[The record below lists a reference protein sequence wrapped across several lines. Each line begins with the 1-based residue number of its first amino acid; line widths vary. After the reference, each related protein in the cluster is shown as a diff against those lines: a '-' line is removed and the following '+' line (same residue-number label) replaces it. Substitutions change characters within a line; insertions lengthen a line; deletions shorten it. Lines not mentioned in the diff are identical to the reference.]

1 MLMLPTNHREDLC
14 RLLNEGIQY
23 SIVKGTYLVVK
34 DIPYLN
40 NKEELKT
47 GTLIVKLDESGGSI
61 ISPLDHTAYW
71 AGEQPCNMDG
81 SFLAGLVNG
90 PNRNSIGNGI
100 VHDFLLSSKPTTNG
114 GKYESYY
121 SKVKHYINMISN
133 PARGKFPIEC
143 ARIASV
149 PVDYQEEELPF
160 IYADTNASRANIS
173 GISECM
179 ENQKLAIVGLGG
191 TGMYLLD
198 MLSKCPVEEI
208 HLFDDDIFN
217 NHNAFRAP
225 GAASLD
231 MLRNRPTKVQYAAE
245 IYGHLKRKIVPHC
258 VKITPENIC
267 LLDDMS
273 FIFICV
279 DSSEVRNMIANYLSD
294 KGKSFIDSGLG
305 LELVNGHIVGQVR
318 VTSAINGHY
327 DHLKDAL
334 SSQGE
339 NDDPYASNIQIA
351 ELNSLAAVL
360 SVIRWK
366 KFLEFYADTSS
377 SNELNFIYC
386 VDTNNIIKSDKYE
399 DQ

>member
-1 MLMLPTNHREDLC
+1 MLPTDHNEDLT
-14 RLLNEGIQY
+14 RLRNEGIRY
-23 SIVKGTYLVVK
+23 SIVKGTFLVVI

-40 NKEELKT
+40 SKVELKS
-47 GTLIVKLDESGGSI
+47 GTLIVKLDMSGGSL
-61 ISPLDHTAYW
+61 ISPIDHTAFW
-71 AGEQPCNMDG
+71 AGEHPCNMDG
-81 SFLAGLVNG
+81 SYLVGLVSG
-90 PNRNSIGNGI
+90 PNRNSIGDGI
-100 VHDFLLSSKPTTNG
+100 VHDFFLSSKPITNG

-121 SKVKHYINMISN
+121 AKVKHYINMISN
-133 PARGKFPIEC
+133 PARGKYPLEC
-143 ARIASV
+143 ARIASG
-149 PVDYQEEELPF
+149 PVACQGGELPF
-160 IYADTNASRANIS
+160 VYADTNASRANIT
-173 GISECM
+173 GISESM
-179 ENQKLAIVGLGG
+179 EHQKLAIVGLGG

-198 MLSKCPVEEI
+198 LLSKCPVEEI

-231 MLRNRPTKVQYAAE
+231 VLRSRPTKVRYAAD
-245 IYGHLKRKIVPHC
+245 IYGQMKRNVIPHC
-258 VKITPENIC
+258 EKITPENIC

-279 DSSEVRNMIANYLSD
+279 DSSDVRNMIANYLID
-294 KGKSFIDSGLG
+294 RGKSFIDSGLG
-305 LELVNGHIVGQVR
+305 LEIVNGHIVGQVR

-327 DHLKDAL
+327 DHLQDAL

-339 NDDPYASNIQIA
+339 NEGPYASNIQIA

-366 KFLEFYADTSS
+366 KLLEVYADTSS
-377 SNELNFIYC
+377 SDELNFVYC
-386 VDTNNIIKSDKYE
+386 VDTNNIIKPDKHE